1 VEVVYNWQRMTNE
14 PLDWFGRFNK
24 YARPLGTE
32 YTIQKAFTLFRL
44 EMIRQRLDTEDE
56 GGVIQIWASVAKEW
70 FWEGRAKQ
78 WADDD
83 RLDSQIKWQ
92 VRKQELLEEDWFLGG
107 KLRKVVARAL
117 DDFETKVEVLT
128 QANGD
133 KLVKLSVPLSHL
145 AQASRAGSELQ
156 RLAAN
161 APTSI
166 TEIRAPQIYL
176 PAVEGIKDE
185 APADH

>member
-1 VEVVYNWQRMTNE
+1 MEVIYPWTQLKDEPDTWYN
-14 PLDWFGRFNK
+14 RFWK
-24 YARPLGTE
+24 FARPLGPE

-44 EMIRQRLDTEDE
+44 ESIRQRIDTSEE
-56 GGVIQIWASVAKEW
+56 SIQLWASVAKEW
-70 FWEGRAKQ
+70 FWGARAKQ
-78 WADDD
+78 WDEDD
-83 RLDSQIKWQ
+83 RLQTQILWQ
-92 VRKQELLEEDWFLGG
+92 ERKQELLEEDWLLGG
-107 KLRKVVARAL
+107 KLRKVVSRAL
-117 DDFETKVEVLT
+117 EDFETKVEVLT

-161 APTSI
+161 APTAI

-176 PAVEGIKDE
+176 PAVEEEKNE
-185 APADH
+185 QPSNP